1 MRRGARGNPVS
12 FFSFQDIMVCTIG
25 VVILVTL
32 LLILRIGAEAA
43 AASAALRQ
51 EDGERERTSAIEAAD
66 AEAAELRRRLA
77 SLEAA
82 AAADPNERLARQRA
96 TLRELD
102 RELRQLREEAEAAE
116 LALAEAVRGA
126 DLDATSAIAEEL
138 LRRRDQLAEEVAAI
152 ERRQRIVYLLARDEA
167 FPPTV
172 AELSAERV
180 VVSFDQA
187 AEASFALAAS
197 DPRETAT
204 RLLELFRSRP
214 DWRQRTLLVV
224 LKPSGLP
231 LYAALRELVA
241 ADPRFEEVS
250 IGLDLIGE
258 SQWTSDAFPS
268 PRAAEEDSP

>member
-1 MRRGARGNPVS
+1 VRRGARGNPVS

-43 AASAALRQ
+43 EASAALRQ
-51 EDGERERTSAIEAAD
+51 EDGERERTSAIEAAY
-66 AEAAELRRRLA
+66 A
-77 SLEAA
+77 EAA

>member
-1 MRRGARGNPVS
+1 MRRGSRGNPVS

-32 LLILRIGAEAA
+32 LLILRIGSEAA
-43 AASAALRQ
+43 EASAALRRD
-51 EDGERERTSAIEAAD
+51 EADRERPRELEAAD
-66 AEAAELRRRLA
+66 AETAALRRRLA
-77 SLEAA
+77 ALEAA
-82 AAADPNERLARQRA
+82 AATDPNEALARQRA
-96 TLRELD
+96 ELRELD
-102 RELRQLREEAEAAE
+102 RELRRLREEAEAAE

-126 DLDATSAIAEEL
+126 DLDASAAIAEEL
-138 LRRRDQLAEEVAAI
+138 MRRRDQLAEEVAAI

-187 AEASFALAAS
+187 AEASFALAAG
-197 DPRETAT
+197 DPREAAT
-204 RLLELFRSRP
+204 RLLELFQSRP

-224 LKPSGLP
+224 LKPSGVP
-231 LYAALRELVA
+231 AFAALRELVA

-268 PRAAEEDSP
+268 PRAAEARP